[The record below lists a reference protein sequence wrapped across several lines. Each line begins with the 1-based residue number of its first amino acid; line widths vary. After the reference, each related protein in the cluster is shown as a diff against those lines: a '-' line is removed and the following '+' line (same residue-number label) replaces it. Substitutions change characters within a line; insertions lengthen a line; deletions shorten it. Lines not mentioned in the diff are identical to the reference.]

1 MKKSKL
7 MTPYLAGI
15 LLLGSLCMGTSVY
28 ADEGLQDSVPV
39 LMEETEL
46 NQDDAPLEDSSIS
59 DTEDAPTEETDSPN
73 EEPST
78 EEDTSDENQEE
89 PEKPSDT
96 VSVSANELYQ
106 GEQTVLE
113 ADGFYDEDAEG
124 ILHEIFVIT
133 VPSELTAGTLTK
145 PVFEN
150 AEVTVLVDGEEI
162 ESEVEVINLAQ
173 KAKQIG
179 IKVKS
184 VGNILQQ
191 MEKLVL
197 TLYNDTS
204 AETESVIKTALHK
217 FFEDGSVD
225 VTDIQRLTVVLKG
238 IKPVSEPDIGTPPE
252 REPEYPE
259 EQEPVEDPG
268 DKPLDEDEKQDTE
281 EEEEKPQKNPV
292 EHIFEVIDNSGL
304 NLMDSTVNVQDNKNL
319 IFSSREESDDEVA
332 DMSFFE
338 KEKIQSA
345 SVDEVGEEFT
355 NKSSNT
361 DSTDEGQENPS
372 DGWKVI
378 KVEKQNEKSS
388 PVRMILLAVA
398 AAALA
403 LIVPLAI
410 RRRRNCKGEKN
421 GKK

>member
-46 NQDDAPLEDSSIS
+46 NQDDAFTDDSSIP
-59 DTEDAPTEETDSPN
+59 DTDEVPTEEEDVSDV
-73 EEPST
+73 EGEPST
-78 EEDTSDENQEE
+78 DEDDSDENQEE
-89 PEKPSDT
+89 SEEPSDT

-113 ADGFYDEDAEG
+113 ADGFYDEDAED

-150 AEVTVLVDGEEI
+150 AEVTVLIDGEEI
-162 ESEVEVINLAQ
+162 ESEEEVVNIAQ

-179 IKVKS
+179 IKVKP

-268 DKPLDEDEKQDTE
+268 DKPLDPEYQNRLQYSCLLRVQWSVMVYQCTVPCLCNLFWRVPYLQGQD
-281 EEEEKPQKNPV
+281 KVCN
-292 EHIFEVIDNSGL
+292 FLYRNSSILGI
-304 NLMDSTVNVQDNKNL
+304 T
-319 IFSSREESDDEVA
+319 DDERNIGMVC
-332 DMSFFE
+332 FE
-338 KEKIQSA
+338 QCH
-345 SVDEVGEEFT
+345 F
-355 NKSSNT
+355 
-361 DSTDEGQENPS
+361 
-372 DGWKVI
+372 
-378 KVEKQNEKSS
+378 
-388 PVRMILLAVA
+388 
-398 AAALA
+398 
-403 LIVPLAI
+403 
-410 RRRRNCKGEKN
+410 
-421 GKK
+421 